1 MLSYEEITVKNVTV
15 ILFEVKVCVQHK
27 ARSGKDLY
35 MIRMTYTLYSLHSIK
50 PGIVLKQKSVEWW
63 RW

>member
-27 ARSGKDLY
+27 AGSGKDLY

-50 PGIVLKQKSVEWW
+50 PGIVLK
-63 RW
+63 